1 MGLSGPAIARALAF
15 GQRLA
20 ERERRLLT
28 AFAAFRRGAANDAEQ
43 QYRAILSDYPGDMEG
58 EFQLATVLYNYNA
71 PRGRSRGEALELY
84 NRVLAVDPEFIC
96 PI

>member
-1 MGLSGPAIARALAF
+1 
-15 GQRLA
+15 
-20 ERERRLLT
+20 
-28 AFAAFRRGAANDAEQ
+28 
-43 QYRAILSDYPGDMEG
+43 MEG